1 MNIFCKERSAAF
13 KRYQRRVMTVM
24 AAYLLILLSAS
35 WIVKHGHL
43 HGWQLYFW
51 SALPAIPVI
60 LVIVAMGRYLSEEKD
75 EYLRLRTMRALLVA
89 TGALLGTLVASD
101 FLQAFA
107 GAPAFPPFTSF
118 VIFCVAFAIA
128 QLVLKLRDRASDE

>member
-43 HGWQLYFW
+43 HGWQ
-51 SALPAIPVI
+51 
-60 LVIVAMGRYLSEEKD
+60 RYLSEEKD

-128 QLVLKLRDRASDE
+128 QVVLKLRDRASDE